1 MLERLQFEPVT
12 QPAPS
17 QFMFPVA
24 VFFFLFLS
32 DGDSAQC
39 FRAVKL
45 KTTEGSLRAAK
56 CRNQIGNGIE
66 DVCEVLWT
74 EQLYQEFAD
83 FN

>member
-1 MLERLQFEPVT
+1 MAMLECVQFESVT
-12 QPAPS
+12 QR
-17 QFMFPVA
+17 VLL
-24 VFFFLFLS
+24 FFS
-32 DGDSAQC
+32 YGYNAQC
-39 FRAVKL
+39 FHAVKL